1 MPHIRPFR
9 PTDEAAVADVC
20 LRTAD
25 AGADATGIFDDDAI
39 WAEVFALPYVHR
51 HPDLAF
57 VVETDDGRV
66 AGYIVCAPDTGAFEQ
81 WFHDEWWP
89 AHGARWPRPEIES
102 TRQDGTLIFA
112 YSRRRGA
119 EPYGDAYP
127 AHLHIDLLPELQGQ
141 GWGRRLIDR
150 LIEALRARGV
160 TGLHLV
166 ASTDNSGALAF
177 YRRLGFTELPSHPG
191 VQAFGMDLSG
201 SGPTSSARVLHGNG
215 PGPAGRA

>member
-9 PTDEAAVADVC
+9 AGDEAAVADLC

-25 AGADATGIFDDDAI
+25 AGADATGVFDDDAI
-39 WAEVFALPYVHR
+39 WAEVFVLPYVHR

-66 AGYIVCAPDTGAFEQ
+66 AGYIVCAPDTGEFEE

-89 AHGARWPRPEIES
+89 ARGARWPLPEREI
-102 TRQDGTLIFA
+102 TRQDGTLVYA
-112 YSRRRGA
+112 ASRNRGA

-127 AHLHIDLLPELQGQ
+127 AHLHIDLLPELQGR
-141 GWGRRLIDR
+141 GWGRRLIETLVR
-150 LIEALRARGV
+150 ALRERGV

-166 ASTDNSGALAF
+166 ASTDNAGALAF
-177 YRRLGFTELPSHPG
+177 YPRVGFTPLPSHAG
-191 VQAFGMDLSG
+191 VQAFGRDLSDDD
-201 SGPTSSARVLHGNG
+201 
-215 PGPAGRA
+215 PGPHGRA